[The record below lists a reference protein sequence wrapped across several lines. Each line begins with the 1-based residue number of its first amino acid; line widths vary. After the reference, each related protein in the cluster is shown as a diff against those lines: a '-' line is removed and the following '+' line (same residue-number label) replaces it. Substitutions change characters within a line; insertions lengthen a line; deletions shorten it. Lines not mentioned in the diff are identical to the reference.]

1 MDMLRTAFNYALGG
15 VLGITIGI
23 TGFVLAIALLGW
35 IVDFITKKC
44 GDE

>member
-23 TGFVLAIALLGW
+23 TGFVLAIALLSW
-35 IVDFITKKC
+35 VIELIVKRC

>member
-23 TGFVLAIALLGW
+23 TGFVLAIGLLGW
-35 IVDFITKKC
+35 VIVLIAKRCD
-44 GDE
+44 DE